1 MFQLENILEVLEK
14 DTFQDDVTYLQIQER
29 NGYNR
34 TLYGFLGAFKKMI
47 F

>member
-29 NGYNR
+29 NEYNR
-34 TLYGFLGAFKKMI
+34 S
-47 F
+47 